1 MPQLE
6 HGGTPPR
13 LPIRHAAAS
22 SPERCPTHGDI
33 LLLTPLETLLQVA
46 GARLGEARR
55 HLRRGAAGGSQAECE
70 KRGGPTQ
77 GWRRQAGQ
85 ARGRSQKLPTPFS
98 PTPTAAR
105 EQAAKAARRSVQMLK
120 DVVAALC
127 TGTGRMKPVLTTV
140 GATVHRMRSSRFT
153 GRATWW
159 STSRCAWSGSASSC
173 WCDEG
178 GGPHS
183 TDGTG

>member
-1 MPQLE
+1 
-6 HGGTPPR
+6 
-13 LPIRHAAAS
+13 
-22 SPERCPTHGDI
+22 
-33 LLLTPLETLLQVA
+33 
-46 GARLGEARR
+46 
-55 HLRRGAAGGSQAECE
+55 
-70 KRGGPTQ
+70 
-77 GWRRQAGQ
+77 
-85 ARGRSQKLPTPFS
+85 
-98 PTPTAAR
+98 
-105 EQAAKAARRSVQMLK
+105 MLK

-178 GGPHS
+178 RAAFDRWNRLTHAWLCEQVRKYGGLQPTNVMS
-183 TDGTG
+183 ELAACGFAGLAAAGE